1 MKRTMIV
8 LGLAACVA
16 AAGCGKKSEE
26 KLSEKLTEKLLEQSL
41 SQDGVK
47 AKVDLSGDT
56 MSFTTT
62 DADGKQSNVKMD
74 GDSLV
79 VEGPDGV
86 ETFRAGGAGDMPKDF
101 PADVYVPAGADVVS
115 SISTPGG
122 ANLTLKS
129 ANSKADVV
137 ARYAAEMKAQG
148 WTTESTMDMGETA
161 MLSFAKGNRQASV
174 IVQVEEGATAINL
187 TVGTK

>member
-1 MKRTMIV
+1 MNRTWIV
-8 LGLAACVA
+8 WSLAACVA
-16 AAGCGKKSEE
+16 VAGCGKKADE
-26 KLSEKLTEKLLEQSL
+26 KLSEKLTEKLLEKSL
-41 SQDGVK
+41 SKDGVK
-47 AKVDLSGDT
+47 ANVDISGDT

-86 ETFRAGGAGDMPKDF
+86 QTFRAGGAGEMPKDF
-101 PADVYVPAGADVVS
+101 PADVYVLSGASVVS

-122 ANLTLKS
+122 ANLSLKS
-129 ANSKADVV
+129 ASSKADVV
-137 ARYAAEMKAQG
+137 AQYTAEMKAQG

-161 MLSFAKGNRQASV
+161 MLSFAKDNRTASV
-174 IVQVEEGATAINL
+174 IVQVEDGATAINL

>member
-1 MKRTMIV
+1 MNRMLIV

-26 KLSEKLTEKLLEQSL
+26 KLSEKLTEKLLEKSL
-41 SQDGVK
+41 SKDGVK

-74 GDSLV
+74 GDSMV
-79 VEGPDGV
+79 IEGPDGV
-86 ETFRAGGAGDMPKDF
+86 QTFRAGGAGEMPKDF
-101 PADVYVPAGADVVS
+101 PADVYVLSGASVVS
-115 SISTPGG
+115 SITTPGG
-122 ANLTLKS
+122 ANLSLKS
-129 ANSKADVV
+129 ASSKADVV
-137 ARYAAEMKAQG
+137 AKYAAEMKAQG
-148 WTTESTMDMGETA
+148 WTTESTMDMGEMA
-161 MLSFAKGNRQASV
+161 MLSFAKDNRQASV
-174 IVQVEEGATAINL
+174 IVQTENGATTINL

>member
-1 MKRTMIV
+1 MNRTWIV

-47 AKVDLSGDT
+47 AKVDISGNT

-79 VEGPDGV
+79 VEGPDGAQ
-86 ETFRAGGAGDMPKDF
+86 TFRAGGAGEMPKDF
-101 PADVYVPAGADVVS
+101 PADVYVPAGASVVS
-115 SISTPGG
+115 SISAPGG
-122 ANLTLKS
+122 LNLTLQSGSPKT
-129 ANSKADVV
+129 DVV
-137 ARYAAEMKAQG
+137 AQFAAEMKAQG
-148 WTTESTMDMGETA
+148 WATESTMDMGETA
-161 MLSFAKGNRQASV
+161 MLSFAKDNRRASV
-174 IVQVEEGATAINL
+174 IVQSENGATTINL

>member
-1 MKRTMIV
+1 MKRTWIV
-8 LGLAACVA
+8 WGLAACVA
-16 AAGCGKKSEE
+16 AAGCGKKAEE
-26 KLSEKLTEKLLEQSL
+26 KLSEKLTEKLLEKSMAK
-41 SQDGVK
+41 DGVK
-47 AKVDLSGDT
+47 AKVDISGNT

-86 ETFRAGGAGDMPKDF
+86 QTFRAGGAGVMPLDF
-101 PADVYVPAGADVVS
+101 PADVHVLAGAEVVS

-129 ANSKADVV
+129 TSSKADVV
-137 ARYAAEMKAQG
+137 AQYAAEMKAQG
-148 WTTESTMDMGETA
+148 WTTETTMDMGETA

-174 IVQVEEGATAINL
+174 IVQAEAGATAINL

>member
-74 GDSLV
+74 GDSMTI
-79 VEGPDGV
+79 EGPDGV
-86 ETFRAGGAGDMPKDF
+86 QTFRAGGAGEMPKDF
-101 PADVYVPAGADVVS
+101 PADVYVPAGASVVS
-115 SISTPGG
+115 SISAPGG
-122 ANLTLKS
+122 LNLTLQSGSPKT
-129 ANSKADVV
+129 DVV
-137 ARYAAEMKAQG
+137 AQFAAEMKAQG
-148 WTTESTMDMGETA
+148 WATESTMDMGETA
-161 MLSFAKGNRQASV
+161 MLSFAKDNRRASV
-174 IVQVEEGATAINL
+174 IVQSENGATTINL

>member
-1 MKRTMIV
+1 MKRTWIV

-26 KLSEKLTEKLLEQSL
+26 KLSEKLTEKLLEKSL

-47 AKVDLSGDT
+47 AKVDISGDT

-62 DADGKQSNVKMD
+62 DADGKQANVKMD

-86 ETFRAGGAGDMPKDF
+86 QTFRAGGAGEMPKDF
-101 PADVYVPAGADVVS
+101 PADVYVLSGAEVVS
-115 SISTPGG
+115 SISAPGG
-122 ANLTLKS
+122 INLALKS
-129 ANSKADVV
+129 TSSKADVV
-137 ARYAAEMKAQG
+137 AKYSAEMKAQG
-148 WTTESTMDMGETA
+148 WTTQSTMDMGETA
-161 MLSFAKGNRQASV
+161 MLSFEKGDRQASV
-174 IVQVEEGATAINL
+174 IVQVEGGATSINL
-187 TVGTK
+187 TVGAK

>member
-74 GDSLV
+74 GDSMTI
-79 VEGPDGV
+79 EGPDGV
-86 ETFRAGGAGDMPKDF
+86 QTFRAGGAGEMPKDF
-101 PADVYVPAGADVVS
+101 PADVYVPAGASVVS
-115 SISTPGG
+115 SISAPGG
-122 ANLTLKS
+122 LNLTLQSGSPKT
-129 ANSKADVV
+129 DVV
-137 ARYAAEMKAQG
+137 AQFAAEMKAQG
-148 WTTESTMDMGETA
+148 WATESTMDMGETA
-161 MLSFAKGNRQASV
+161 MLSFAKGDRRASV
-174 IVQVEEGATAINL
+174 IVQVEDGATAVNL
-187 TVGTK
+187 SVGTK

>member
-1 MKRTMIV
+1 MNRTWIV

-16 AAGCGKKSEE
+16 ATGCGKKADE
-26 KLSEKLTEKLLEQSL
+26 KLSEKLTEKLLEKSL

-47 AKVDLSGDT
+47 AKVDISGET

-62 DADGKQSNVKMD
+62 DADGKQSNVKID
-74 GDSLV
+74 GDSMV

-86 ETFRAGGAGDMPKDF
+86 QTFRAGGAGEMPKDF
-101 PADVYVPAGADVVS
+101 PADVYVMSGASVVS

-122 ANLTLKS
+122 VNLTLQS
-129 ANSKADVV
+129 VRPKADVV
-137 ARYAAEMKAQG
+137 AQYAAEMKDQG
-148 WTTESTMDMGETA
+148 WTTESTMDMGEMA
-161 MLSFAKGNRQASV
+161 MLSFAKDNRAASV
-174 IVQVEEGATAINL
+174 IVQVEDGATSINL

>member
-1 MKRTMIV
+1 MNRTWIV

-16 AAGCGKKSEE
+16 ATGCGKKADE
-26 KLSEKLTEKLLEQSL
+26 KLSEKLTEKLLEKSL

-47 AKVDLSGDT
+47 AKVDISGDT

-62 DADGKQSNVKMD
+62 DADGKQSNVRMD

-86 ETFRAGGAGDMPKDF
+86 QTFRAGGAGEMPKDL
-101 PADVYVPAGADVVS
+101 PADLYVQAGAEVVS

-122 ANLTLKS
+122 MNLSLKS
-129 ANSKADVV
+129 SDSKADVV
-137 ARYAAEMKAQG
+137 AKYAAGMKDKG

-161 MLSFAKGNRQASV
+161 MLSFAKGDRRASV
-174 IVQVEEGATAINL
+174 IVQTEDGATSINL

>member
-1 MKRTMIV
+1 MKRTWIV
-8 LGLAACVA
+8 WGLAACVA
-16 AAGCGKKSEE
+16 AAGCGKKAEE
-26 KLSEKLTEKLLEQSL
+26 KLSEKLTEKLLEKSMAK
-41 SQDGVK
+41 DGVK
-47 AKVDLSGDT
+47 AKVDISGNQ

-62 DADGKQSNVKMD
+62 DADGKQAHVKMD

-101 PADVYVPAGADVVS
+101 PADVYVLSGADVVS

-148 WTTESTMDMGETA
+148 WTTETTMDMGETA
-161 MLSFAKGNRQASV
+161 MLSFAKDNRQASV
-174 IVQVEEGATAINL
+174 IVQAEAGATAINL